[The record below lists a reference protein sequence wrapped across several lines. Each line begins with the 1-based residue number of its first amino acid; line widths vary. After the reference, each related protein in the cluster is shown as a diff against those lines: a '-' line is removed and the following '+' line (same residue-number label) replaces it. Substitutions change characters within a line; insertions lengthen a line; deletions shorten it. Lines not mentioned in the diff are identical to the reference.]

1 MIARVNI
8 IMNYELLEN
17 SLSGIYVYTQNPGA
31 ALLFRKP
38 HQKLMIILQM
48 LGVMLKM
55 KLKNPCY
62 LQ

>member
-38 HQKLMIILQM
+38 QTIM
-48 LGVMLKM
+48 LSKVDD
-55 KLKNPCY
+55 NITNAWCNA
-62 LQ
+62 